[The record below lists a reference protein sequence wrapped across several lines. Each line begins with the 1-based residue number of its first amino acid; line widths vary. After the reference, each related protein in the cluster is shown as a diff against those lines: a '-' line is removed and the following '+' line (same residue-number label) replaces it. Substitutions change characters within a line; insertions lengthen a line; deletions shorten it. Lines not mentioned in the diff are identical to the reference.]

1 MALQTPIR
9 SPGQTAPAHPT
20 APAASWPEPPRAA
33 VAAAVATA
41 ADSIAGSGVRFET
54 EWVNA
59 PGRGAPAPIPTPT
72 LSPAPV
78 LSPGLA
84 RLLNAALVDS
94 TFAAHFLSSPV
105 EAAQLATETSGDVFG
120 TALPSSALRLTL
132 PALSDAEWTVL
143 HRLPRAESL
152 AAAAQELRRLAAP
165 TPTRTVT
172 YDAPHAAPP
181 AEPAYAAAL
190 HEVTPSPLRPLR
202 APSSP
207 EGALAGA
214 A

>member
-1 MALQTPIR
+1 MTLRTSMRSARPQTEE
-9 SPGQTAPAHPT
+9 TAC
-20 APAASWPEPPRAA
+20 WPEPPRAA
-33 VAAAVATA
+33 VTASMVGGATHRA
-41 ADSIAGSGVRFET
+41 LPPRTEVFFEA
-54 EWVNA
+54 EWVGA
-59 PGRGAPAPIPTPT
+59 PGRTAPAPIPAPT

-84 RLLNAALVDS
+84 RLLNAALLDS

-105 EAAQLATETSGDVFG
+105 EAARLAVETSGDVFG
-120 TALPSSALRLTL
+120 TTLPSPALRLTL

-152 AAAAQELRRLAAP
+152 AAAAQELRRLAVP
-165 TPTRTVT
+165 TPTPS
-172 YDAPHAAPP
+172 YDAPPAAAP
-181 AEPAYAAAL
+181 AYDTAL
-190 HEVTPSPLRPLR
+190 REVTPSPPRPLR